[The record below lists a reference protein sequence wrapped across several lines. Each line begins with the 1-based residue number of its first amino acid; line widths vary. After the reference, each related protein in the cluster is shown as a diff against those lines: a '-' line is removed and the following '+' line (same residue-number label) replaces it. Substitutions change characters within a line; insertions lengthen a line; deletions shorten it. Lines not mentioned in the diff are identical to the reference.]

1 MGVYGDETGSEDE
14 DHIKFTAIQ
23 MIGVTLVSPA
33 MPSVGK
39 WARVGLAAAIQFLDG
54 VAEALMNM
62 LRQANRSRERAK
74 DGKGL
79 TTGAVHAAFD
89 IIAYLFS
96 LVCIRMFR

>member
-1 MGVYGDETGSEDE
+1 MTV
-14 DHIKFTAIQ
+14 
-23 MIGVTLVSPA
+23 VSPA
-33 MPSVGK
+33 MLSVGK
-39 WARVGLAAAIQFLDG
+39 WARVGLAAAAQFLDE

-74 DGKGL
+74 NGKGL

-89 IIAYLFS
+89 VIAHLFS